1 MAKVPQRPL
10 PILQDIKRRAMNRLP
25 REELD
30 WLTGILKNRMADKNT
45 SEKIPEPP
53 IIQHQSAYNQAL
65 TKLSLTQP
73 DRLLLILTLTGQLDT
88 ALLSKTISQNIP
100 ADGDH
105 PEIGGVKSPNFR
117 GLLPTAET
125 FLFLVAGAD
134 AEKRLET
141 WHWLRNHSLLYQ
153 KGVVKILLPQAEGDP
168 PQSGILMI
176 EPDKAEEILY
186 GESAPPAFSMEFPAR
201 KISTNLVWDD
211 LVLAPQTRQ
220 HLEELKDWLEKR
232 QNIAEWGIGRRIK
245 QGYRALFYGPPGTGK
260 TLAASL
266 LGKYTGTE
274 VFLVD
279 LSLVVSKYIG
289 ETEKNLSTL
298 FDKAQNK
305 NWILF
310 FDEADALFGKRTSVR
325 DAHDKYA
332 NQEVAYLLQRVEDF
346 PGLVILASNLKGNI
360 DEAFLRRFQAVIH
373 FPLPGAAERFKIW
386 KDAFTD
392 VPGAPDKGDLRM
404 LAQKYELS
412 GANIINAAHYAC
424 LRAAAT
430 GKKPELEFALT
441 GIQRELQKEGKV
453 G

>member
-1 MAKVPQRPL
+1 MKITRSV
-10 PILQDIKRRAMNRLP
+10 DF
-25 REELD
+25 
-30 WLTGILKNRMADKNT
+30 DKNLKAALLQLKDRIKVAGKEVT
-45 SEKIPEPP
+45 QPVEKLNMFASINNARDEWLLMLALLPEIAPGVLQRIILDSIPE
-53 IIQHQSAYNQAL
+53 N
-65 TKLSLTQP
+65 
-73 DRLLLILTLTGQLDT
+73 
-88 ALLSKTISQNIP
+88 
-100 ADGDH
+100 GDH
-105 PEIGGVKSPNFR
+105 PELGGVKSANFR

-134 AEKRLET
+134 VEQRLET
-141 WHWLRNHSLLYQ
+141 WHWLRNYSILYQ
-153 KGVVKILLPQAEGDP
+153 KGIVKILNPQTEGDP
-168 PQSGILMI
+168 PQSGILTI

-186 GESAPPAFSMEFPAR
+186 GESAPPAFSMEFPAK
-201 KISTNLVWDD
+201 KISTNLEWDD

-232 QNIAEWGIGRRIK
+232 QNIATWGIGRRIK

-289 ETEKNLSTL
+289 ETEKNLGML
-298 FDKAQNK
+298 FNKAQNK

-373 FPLPGAAERFKIW
+373 FPLPGVTERFKIW
-386 KDAFTD
+386 KDAFID
-392 VPGAPDKGDLRM
+392 VPGALADKELRV
-404 LAQKYELS
+404 LASKYELS

-430 GKKPELEFALT
+430 GKKPELEFVLT

>member
-1 MAKVPQRPL
+1 
-10 PILQDIKRRAMNRLP
+10 MNSIP

-30 WLTGILKNRMADKNT
+30 WLKQSIAQRITRKGEL
-45 SEKIPEPP
+45 PEPP
-53 IIQHQSAYNQAL
+53 VLQPSSAYAVAL
-65 TKLSLTQP
+65 HKFGAIKA
-73 DRLLLILTLTGQLDT
+73 DRLLLILTLASQID
-88 ALLSKTISQNIP
+88 ASLLASSISQNI
-100 ADGDH
+100 ANDGDH

-134 AEKRLET
+134 VQKRLEA
-141 WHWLRNHSLLYQ
+141 WQWLRSHSVLYQ
-153 KGVVKILLPQAEGDP
+153 KGIVKILKPQAEGDP
-168 PQSGILMI
+168 PQSGILSI
-176 EPDKAEEILY
+176 DPDKAEEILF

-201 KISTNLVWDD
+201 KISTNLDWDD
-211 LVLAPQTRQ
+211 LVLASQTRQ
-220 HLEELKDWLEKR
+220 HVEELKDWLEKR
-232 QNIAEWGIGRRIK
+232 QNIAAWGIGKRIK
-245 QGYRALFYGPPGTGK
+245 KGYRALFYGPPGTGK

-289 ETEKNLSTL
+289 ETEKNLSSL

-360 DEAFLRRFQAVIH
+360 DEAFLRRFQSVIH
-373 FPLPGAAERFKIW
+373 FPLPGAQERFKIW

-392 VPGAPDKGDLRM
+392 VPGAPTDADLRM
-404 LAQKYELS
+404 VAQKYELS

-430 GKKPELEFALT
+430 GKKPELEFVLT

>member
-1 MAKVPQRPL
+1 
-10 PILQDIKRRAMNRLP
+10 MNSIP

-30 WLTGILKNRMADKNT
+30 WLKQSIAQRMTGKTGKGEL
-45 SEKIPEPP
+45 PEPP
-53 IIQHQSAYNQAL
+53 VLQPSSAYAVAL
-65 TKLSLTQP
+65 HKFGAIKA
-73 DRLLLILTLTGQLDT
+73 DRLLLILTLASQID
-88 ALLSKTISQNIP
+88 ASLLASSISQNI
-100 ADGDH
+100 ANDGDH

-134 AEKRLET
+134 VQKRLEA
-141 WHWLRNHSLLYQ
+141 WQWLRSHSVLYQ
-153 KGVVKILLPQAEGDP
+153 KGIVKILKPQAEGDP
-168 PQSGILMI
+168 PQSGILSI
-176 EPDKAEEILY
+176 DPDKAEEILF

-201 KISTNLVWDD
+201 KISTNLDWDD

-232 QNIAEWGIGRRIK
+232 QNIAAWGIGKRIK
-245 QGYRALFYGPPGTGK
+245 KGYRALFYGPPGTGK

-289 ETEKNLSTL
+289 ETEKNLSSL

-360 DEAFLRRFQAVIH
+360 DEAFLRRFQSVIH
-373 FPLPGAAERFKIW
+373 FPLPGAQERFKIW

-392 VPGAPDKGDLRM
+392 VPGAPTDADLRM
-404 LAQKYELS
+404 VAQKYELS

-430 GKKPELEFALT
+430 GKKPELEFVLT